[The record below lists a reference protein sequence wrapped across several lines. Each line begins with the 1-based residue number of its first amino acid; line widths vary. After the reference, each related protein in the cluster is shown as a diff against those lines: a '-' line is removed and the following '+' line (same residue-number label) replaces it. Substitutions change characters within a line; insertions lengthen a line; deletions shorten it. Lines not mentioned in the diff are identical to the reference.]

1 MNRRERFAVAGLA
14 ALAVPALS
22 TATASAAL
30 VVPYTET
37 FATSAARWSD
47 RSTFRELSFVGAGG
61 PDGSA
66 YASGNNTFTANAAG
80 DFAVVSRGQGNFNSS
95 NSNFVG
101 NWITGGV
108 STFSIDL
115 RQHTGAPL
123 QMFLRFVTA
132 SNFPGAAYTIPF
144 LIPHNTWTNVVL
156 SVNAFNP
163 GFTYE
168 SFRNPMDPNFQ
179 TLAFADAFTA
189 LSRVQVAI
197 LVPAS
202 LAGTTTSVLFDIDN
216 VRIVPA
222 PGAATAALGGLGLLA
237 RRRRRA

>member
-1 MNRRERFAVAGLA
+1 MIRSAPSIA
-14 ALAVPALS
+14 ACLL
-22 TATASAAL
+22 ASACVAASASGAL
-30 VVPYTET
+30 VVPFTET
-37 FATSAARWSD
+37 FATDAARWSD
-47 RSTFRELSFVGAGG
+47 RSAFRELSFLASGG

-101 NWITGGV
+101 NWITGAV

-115 RQHTGAPL
+115 RQQTGAPL

-132 SNFPGAAYTIPF
+132 ANFPGAAYTIPF
-144 LIPHNTWTNVVL
+144 LIPHNTWTNVVI
-156 SVNAFNP
+156 SIDAFNP

-179 TLAFADAFTA
+179 TLAFGDAFSA
-189 LSRVQVAI
+189 LSRVQVAVA
-197 LVPAS
+197 VPAT
-202 LAGTTTSVLFDIDN
+202 LAGTTTSVVFDIDN
-216 VRIVPA
+216 VRIVPG
-222 PGAATAALGGLGLLA
+222 PGAAALIGMVGVVA
-237 RRRRRA
+237 TRRRRA